1 MYRLMYVYKQI
12 FFFQNITK
20 YITILYRMLLNSNII
35 VMHFNV
41 KFLYNIGICVPVY
54 SKSTHISQVPVYTI
68 LQSIVPCCPSLS
80 GQQDRHW
87 CPTLRDKCQILSVKL
102 HWTVQSNINIFL
114 MHSLLNS
121 SQIVFILIYT
131 GTCMPIMM
139 LLQDFL
145 IWSRF

>member
-1 MYRLMYVYKQI
+1 MFTSK
-12 FFFQNITK
+12 FFSFQNITK
-20 YITILYRMLLNSNII
+20 YITVLYRMLLNGNII

-54 SKSTHISQVPVYTI
+54 SKSTHISLVPEYTI
-68 LQSIVPCCPSLS
+68 LQSILPCCPSLS

-87 CPTLRDKCQILSVKL
+87 CPTLRDKCQILFVKL
-102 HWTVQSNINIFL
+102 FKLYWTVQSNINIFL
-114 MHSLLNS
+114 MHSILNS

-139 LLQDFL
+139 LLQDFP